1 MADPNGLCRIKLYR
15 LGNSNNFQSVPVI
28 AIDDESFKI
37 VSARGKI
44 ILRDEDLKPNEEG
57 KYIIDLAPLDLKF
70 FYPDVDLP
78 KSFEMPVEIL
88 EERARKRKENAIKR
102 DAIFTQDYKEK
113 RLFYYIEGE
122 KLIIKLFDID
132 EEGKLIPEVR
142 SETTADKI
150 EIIHNKKAVNVK
162 KLKLGHPYLELPG
175 EVAEKFEK
183 VLKDAELRTLTLKPA
198 GVSMLNGKEYYKLS
212 LENIPEGM
220 WNQVESY
227 FEDFGQ
233 EGTMQGMLT
242 CEPGKVAEIL
252 KISIEQ
258 GR

>member
-1 MADPNGLCRIKLYR
+1 MADPRGLYSIKLCRM
-15 LGNSNNFQSVPVI
+15 GNSNNFHAIPVI
-28 AIDDESFKI
+28 AIDDSSFRI
-37 VSARGKI
+37 ASSRGKI

-70 FYPDVDLP
+70 FYPNVDLP

-88 EERARKRKENAIKR
+88 EERARKRKENAIRR
-102 DAIFTQDYKEK
+102 DAIFTQDYEEK

-142 SETTADKI
+142 RETTADKI
-150 EIIHNKKAVNVK
+150 EIIHDRKAVNVK

-175 EVAEKFEK
+175 EVVQAFEK

-198 GVSMLNGKEYYKLS
+198 GISMLDGKKYYKLS
-212 LENIPEGM
+212 LRNIPAGM
-220 WNQVESY
+220 WNQVKGY

-233 EGTMQGMLT
+233 EGTMKGMLT

-252 KISIEQ
+252 KISIE
-258 GR
+258 

>member
-1 MADPNGLCRIKLYR
+1 MADPNGLYKIKLYR
-15 LGNSNNFQSVPVI
+15 MGNSNNFQSVPVI
-28 AIDDESFKI
+28 AIDDSSFMI
-37 VSARGKI
+37 ASARGKI

-57 KYIIDLAPLDLKF
+57 KYVIDLAPLDLKF

-88 EERARKRKENAIKR
+88 EERARKRKENAIRR

-175 EVAEKFEK
+175 EVVQAFEK
-183 VLKDAELRTLTLKPA
+183 ALRDAELRTLTLKPA
-198 GVSMLNGKEYYKLS
+198 GISMLNGKEYFRLS
-212 LENIPEGM
+212 VDIPEGM
-220 WNQVESY
+220 WDMVKNY

-233 EGTMQGMLT
+233 EGTMTGFLT
-242 CEPGKVAEIL
+242 CEPGKVADIL
-252 KISIEQ
+252 KIPIE
-258 GR
+258 